1 MTRKKAPTNKHQY
14 VPLEERPEFLAVL
27 AALPAASEVEALQQ
41 LAADSLALFNDAVRG
56 NAPEQAALAILRY
69 DAVVYR
75 LHGDSFFGCATDD
88 GSYVRLERQLA
99 AVPGTVPGWGQ
110 GGEWLVE
117 VNGMRIR
124 AKVGHGPKG
133 TIPLDLW
140 AVDLDLPFL
149 SPTGYRSHW
158 IHYDQWL
165 GRELSA
171 AVRAE
176 LERCLQEKDWQPV
189 VIADKDKQWLDDIPA
204 WLAPALEGVTRNGQ
218 HALPLSGRAPVEL
231 PAPIEAEPKAPMSN
245 ADRQRE
251 FRRRQK
257 ELRENQGL
265 RAISLTST
273 ERCVLSLGLLAHE
286 DLDHRGPNWVND
298 KKPGFDALL
307 QKLWPEGDKGRYL
320 AEPKRSTYRP
330 TAFLRGRLDEA
341 ERRIKRMDEIHQS
354 ERDEL
359 FALRKE
365 NAELK
370 AGLQEIAAEFAGTG
384 KPARPAADVTA
395 LQAEV
400 GVLTE
405 EITQLRKALDVEK
418 RERALMLDERNS
430 GHAAVVEA
438 LRGEI
443 VSLRARLD
451 KQHAD
456 NLFTIAEQGKAATA
470 VSRLQRRLEAAGLP
484 NDYRALPGEW

>member
-1 MTRKKAPTNKHQY
+1 MYLAYRKYRMYFMCIAATFDKESAVARKKPAANKSQY
-14 VPLEERPEFLAVL
+14 VPQEERPEFLAVL

-69 DAVVYR
+69 DAVAYR

-88 GSYVRLERQLA
+88 GSCVRLERQLA

-231 PAPIEAEPKAPMSN
+231 SAPIEPEPKAPMSN

-257 ELRENQGL
+257 QKREQAKAEGVRTLELSDVDLARIWIALDTHLAFNK
-265 RAISLTST
+265 
-273 ERCVLSLGLLAHE
+273 LLDW
-286 DLDHRGPNWVND
+286 DLEGH
-298 KKPGFDALL
+298 L
-307 QKLWPEGDKGRYL
+307 Q
-320 AEPKRSTYRP
+320 
-330 TAFLRGRLDEA
+330 TAGRLFADQPAAYLDQLGTSEGVINQQKQRDKDA
-341 ERRIKRMDEIHQS
+341 KRGWDAYKEERKRTDGLV
-354 ERDEL
+354 DKVN
-359 FALRKE
+359 ALQRE

-370 AGLQEIAAEFAGTG
+370 AGLQEIAAELAGAPVAPV
-384 KPARPAADVTA
+384 KPAADVAA
-395 LQAEV
+395 LQAE
-400 GVLTE
+400 
-405 EITQLRKALDVEK
+405 I
-418 RERALMLDERNS
+418 ER
-430 GHAAVVEA
+430 
-438 LRGEI
+438 
-443 VSLRARLD
+443 LRAKLD
-451 KQHAD
+451 KQHTE